1 MLNKWRLLELNK
13 TTTKQIFQ
21 ILSGELDFQT
31 IDQKIFMIKK
41 TNLLDLFLYKEVQR
55 IGSFDIMF
63 TYKGD
68 LSPGI
73 LYH

>member
-1 MLNKWRLLELNK
+1 MLKKWRLLELNK

-21 ILSGELDFQT
+21 ILSGELDFQK
-31 IDQKIFMIKK
+31 IDQKICMIKK

>member
-1 MLNKWRLLELNK
+1 MKVIEAGY
-13 TTTKQIFQ
+13 TTKKHYRFF
-21 ILSGELDFQT
+21 SGELDFQT

-55 IGSFDIMF
+55 TGSFDIMF